1 MSAILAVIATG
12 RKVSPITVSPNWGL
26 VSGPS
31 PLTSASR
38 PLTVPAGNPGNLRIV
53 FTSSAGVPVRSYSLN
68 GGSFVSLTDG
78 LVIPVA
84 NGDGLRFR
92 ITGGAL
98 VEAEWNV
105 YDNRTGDYVGSF
117 SGSII

>member
-84 NGDGLRFR
+84 NGDTLAFR
-92 ITGGAL
+92 ITGGST
-98 VEAEWNV
+98 VEAQWDV
-105 YDNRTGDYVGSF
+105 YDNTTNTLLGNF
-117 SGSII
+117 SATII